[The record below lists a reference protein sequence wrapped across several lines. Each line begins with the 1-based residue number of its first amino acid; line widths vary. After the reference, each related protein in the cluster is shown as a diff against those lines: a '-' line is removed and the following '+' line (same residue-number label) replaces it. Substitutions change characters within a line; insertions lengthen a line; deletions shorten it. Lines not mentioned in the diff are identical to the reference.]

1 MKTED
6 KQKLGNKIFKRF
18 WFTMFLI
25 FLTLYI
31 SQATGYYEYELSK
44 KASFTEEQIQKF
56 EQDIKDGKEIDVK
69 EYITNTNNDYQNKL
83 SSKALSVS
91 ETITKYMKLGI
102 EKVFSAIGNAVEGE

>member
-1 MKTED
+1 MKPEE

-25 FLTLYI
+25 FLTLYV

-44 KASFTEEQIQKF
+44 KVSFTEEQIQKF
-56 EQDIKDGKEIDVK
+56 EQDIKDGKEIDVE
-69 EYITNTNNDYQNKL
+69 EYITNTNKDYQNKL
-83 SSKALSVS
+83 SSSALSVS

-102 EKVFSAIGNAVEGE
+102 EKVFSAIGKAVEGE